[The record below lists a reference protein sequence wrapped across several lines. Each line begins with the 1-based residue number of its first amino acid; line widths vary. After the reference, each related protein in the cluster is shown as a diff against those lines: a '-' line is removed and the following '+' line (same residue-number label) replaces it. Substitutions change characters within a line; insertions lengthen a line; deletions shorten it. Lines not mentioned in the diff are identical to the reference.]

1 MEIRKVKKY
10 KVKKRFSI
18 GMKMCD
24 KNEIL
29 YIEDANEETDDVQKV
44 FGENKNYLN
53 DISLQMF
60 LALKGEF
67 IQKT

>member
-24 KNEIL
+24 KHEIL
-29 YIEDANEETDDVQKV
+29 YIEDANAETDDVQKV
-44 FGENKNYLN
+44 FGEDKSYLN

-60 LALKGEF
+60 LALTEGF

>member
-1 MEIRKVKKY
+1 
-10 KVKKRFSI
+10 
-18 GMKMCD
+18 MKMCD
-24 KNEIL
+24 KHEIL
-29 YIEDANEETDDVQKV
+29 YIEDANEETNDVQKV

-67 IQKT
+67 IQKAQFASTPLKDFWAL

>member
-10 KVKKRFSI
+10 KVKERFTI

-67 IQKT
+67 IQKA